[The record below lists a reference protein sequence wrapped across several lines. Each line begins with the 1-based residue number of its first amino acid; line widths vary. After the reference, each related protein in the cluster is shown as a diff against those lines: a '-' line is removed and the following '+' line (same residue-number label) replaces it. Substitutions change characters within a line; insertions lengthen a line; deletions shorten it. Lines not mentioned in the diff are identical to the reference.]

1 MDYVGGVVSKLKLP
15 DMIFS
20 CESWLCSMGFLAK
33 VLSKIPS
40 FTLAVSFQEWILS
53 WKLPCIAIVFTQR
66 KLSKNHLP
74 KSPSPQKDGRLVFQW
89 ENKQKP
95 HPPRSPNDFTPG
107 HLISNSISPTW
118 GDLKTGD
125 FPGKNWMSTD
135 TPYKAQHAGGM
146 SPPKWYWHCSSS
158 MIHPNLVLCRPVLFS
173 LIAEHKIETRSLVTP
188 RAPVEQLWHVVTLGP
203 TCAEV
208 DVTWA
213 AWITSF
219 RGIQVALQNIW
230 WCPSTTMPAIPK
242 TLDAK

>member
-1 MDYVGGVVSKLKLP
+1 MGKTKLTA
-15 DMIFS
+15 S
-20 CESWLCSMGFLAK
+20 
-33 VLSKIPS
+33 
-40 FTLAVSFQEWILS
+40 T
-53 WKLPCIAIVFTQR
+53 
-66 KLSKNHLP
+66 
-74 KSPSPQKDGRLVFQW
+74 
-89 ENKQKP
+89 
-95 HPPRSPNDFTPG
+95 RSPNHFTPG

-125 FPGKNWMSTD
+125 FPGKNWMCTD
-135 TPYKAQHAGGM
+135 TPCKAQHAGGM
-146 SPPKWYWHCSSS
+146 SPPNDIDIVVPGWFIQIWCC
-158 MIHPNLVLCRPVLFS
+158 VGRVLFS

-230 WCPSTTMPAIPK
+230 WCPSTTVPAFPK

>member
-1 MDYVGGVVSKLKLP
+1 MLEELSASWSLQKW
-15 DMIFS
+15 FS
-20 CESWLCSMGFLAK
+20 PAK
-33 VLSKIPS
+33 VGCARWVSWRRFCRRFPTSLLLSASSMNP
-40 FTLAVSFQEWILS
+40 FLQ
-53 WKLPCIAIVFTQR
+53 IAIYCHSFHPKKAV
-66 KLSKNHLP
+66 K
-74 KSPSPQKDGRLVFQW
+74 KSPAKITIATKRWTTRLPMGTKDKNLIHQVTQPFHTW
-89 ENKQKP
+89 T
-95 HPPRSPNDFTPG
+95 S
-107 HLISNSISPTW
+107 HLQFHLADVGWPKNW
-118 GDLKTGD
+118 R
-125 FPGKNWMSTD
+125 FPSKNWMSTD

-158 MIHPNLVLCRPVLFS
+158 MIHPNLVLCRQVLFS